1 VKKAYFGILPD
12 GKPDVKG
19 LTAIKSNSPKFI
31 QRVFQDCVK
40 ELSNVKT
47 LEEYELAKKRI
58 GPIVEK
64 AVRELKSHR
73 VQLEDLVYSVKLY
86 FDPNE
91 CLVAK
96 VKVTPQPY
104 QCAVQLL
111 DMGKKVD
118 RRDTAQFVKVKPF
131 NYKGKTFTVKPLEF
145 VKSVKEVNVDDY
157 IRNMTTALEQTFAP
171 MEIELGQKRET
182 KISDWFEK

>member
-1 VKKAYFGILPD
+1 M
-12 GKPDVKG
+12 
-19 LTAIKSNSPKFI
+19 
-31 QRVFQDCVK
+31 K

-58 GPIVEK
+58 KVVAQQ
-64 AVRELKSHR
+64 AVRELKSDR

-86 FDPNE
+86 FDPKERLATN
-91 CLVAK
+91 

-111 DMGKKVD
+111 DMGRKVD
-118 RRDTAQFVKVKPF
+118 RRDTVQFVKVKPF
-131 NYKGKTFTVKPLEF
+131 NYKGKTFTVKPVKF
-145 VKSVKEVNVDDY
+145 VKSVKEINVDDY

-171 MEIELGQKRET
+171 MGVELKQKSET